1 MHKSVLES
9 EELNQRL
16 HWLIFHTSNF
26 CNTIVFT
33 FLAFINLIVL
43 RFFGLE
49 VLEKAGIIFAV
60 IVLLSVSHAYICST
74 GECTCGR
81 TAKLQFLQKHS
92 PIATMVWIFIFW
104 TIFSAGAIVTATLA
118 SEPPYWLA
126 AFALPYLSFILANS
140 ERRLEDNMRL
150 AADAFLTSDK
160 LADMTIKE
168 LKQLKRLA
176 NDLLET
182 HNAKVIQ
189 AQIESKQR
197 LIETIETYSVS
208 LEQSRVAHLERQA
221 DD

>member
-49 VLEKAGIIFAV
+49 VLEKAGIIFAL

-140 ERRLEDNMRL
+140 ERKLEDNIRL
-150 AADAFLTSDK
+150 ATDGFLTSDK

-208 LEQSRVAHLERQA
+208 LEQSRMAHLDRQA

>member
-1 MHKSVLES
+1 MHRSVLES

-26 CNTIVFT
+26 CNTILFT

-43 RFFGLE
+43 RFLGLE
-49 VLEKAGIIFAV
+49 ILEKIGIFFV
-60 IVLLSVSHAYICST
+60 LIVLLSISHAYICST

-81 TAKLQFLQKHS
+81 KTKLQFLQKHS
-92 PIATMVWIFIFW
+92 PIATMVWIFVFW
-104 TIFSAGAIVTATLA
+104 TLFSAAAITTATFA

-150 AADAFLTSDK
+150 ATDAFLTGDK
-160 LADMTIKE
+160 LEDMTIKE

-176 NDLLET
+176 GDLLEVR
-182 HNAKVIQ
+182 NAQVIQ
-189 AQIESKQR
+189 AQIETKQR
-197 LIETIETYSVS
+197 LLETIETFSLS
-208 LEQSRVAHLERQA
+208 LEHSRAKHLESQS